1 MLWQILA
8 GARLAHF
15 FFLRPR
21 QAGLKADSLVFPSGL
36 VQIDGSGP
44 WLARK
49 KERREGK
56 LAVGFDFCL
65 LELSI

>member
-15 FFLRPR
+15 FFLGPR
-21 QAGLKADSLVFPSGL
+21 QAGLKADSLAFPSGL

-49 KERREGK
+49 KEGK
-56 LAVGFDFCL
+56 LVVGFDFCL